1 MSKIEQEIFK
11 SIQTIAKRLIDKSGF
26 DKTIQG
32 LVIAV
37 PVEKNDAMYTIKY
50 ENAQY
55 HAKYSGQEPI
65 QIGDTVCVLIPNN
78 ITSNTKFILGKV

>member
-11 SIQTIAKRLIDKSGF
+11 SIQTIAKRIVDKAGY

-32 LVIAV
+32 MVIQT
-37 PVEKNDAMYTIKY
+37 PLNDNPFYIVQH

-55 HAKYSGQEPI
+55 RAKYSGQEKI
-65 QIGDTVCVLIPNN
+65 QIGDVVCMLIPNN
-78 ITSNTKFILGKV
+78 NNANTKYILCKI

>member
-11 SIQTIAKRLIDKSGF
+11 SIQTIAKRIVDKAGY

-37 PVEKNDAMYTIKY
+37 PVDEYDTIYTIQY

>member
-11 SIQTIAKRLIDKSGF
+11 AIQTIAKRIVDKAGY

-32 LVIAV
+32 LVIAT
-37 PVEKNDAMYTIKY
+37 PVDKDTLIYTVQHG
-50 ENAQY
+50 NAQY
-55 HAKYSGQEPI
+55 HAKYSGQESI